1 MTYSMILKIKK
12 EVYIVTGK
20 PEFKETDSIN
30 SVQSSLKSHPVWVT
44 LYIWNW
50 NKRNMEKW
58 ESRKE
63 RIKTSRNVKKERK

>member
-30 SVQSSLKSHPVWVT
+30 SVQSFLKSHP
-44 LYIWNW
+44 L
-50 NKRNMEKW
+50 
-58 ESRKE
+58 RK
-63 RIKTSRNVKKERK
+63 